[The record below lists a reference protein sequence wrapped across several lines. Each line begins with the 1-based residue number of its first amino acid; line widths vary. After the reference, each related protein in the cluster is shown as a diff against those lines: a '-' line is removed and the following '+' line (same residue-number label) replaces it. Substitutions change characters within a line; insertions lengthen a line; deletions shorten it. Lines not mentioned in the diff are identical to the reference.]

1 MEHAAESR
9 KVSGREAQARVD
21 RNAYMKDYMRRRR
34 TNSPKV
40 ALLDRARERSR
51 RYKLPFDL
59 TVDDIVIPNNCPALG
74 IPIVIGGGR
83 SAHSPSLDRI
93 DPSAGYLASN
103 TRVISS
109 GANSLK
115 GANGLADLEVLAQTA
130 PRRRREAYGLLRD
143 YVEREQLLKAV
154 RTKAEGRSPTAAE
167 WAKVAAFLN
176 RAFQTFA
183 DRAHLRD

>member
-1 MEHAAESR
+1 MEHAEESR

-34 TNSPKV
+34 ANLPKV

-51 RYKLPFDL
+51 RFNLPFDL
-59 TVDDIVIPNNCPALG
+59 TVDDIVIPQNCPALG
-74 IPIVIGGGR
+74 IPIVVGASR
-83 SAHSPSLDRI
+83 SANSPSLDRI
-93 DPSAGYLASN
+93 DPSGGYLVSN

-115 GANGLADLEVLAQTA
+115 GAHSLAELEMLANAA
-130 PRRRREAYGLLRD
+130 PHRRREAYGLLRD
-143 YVEREQLLKAV
+143 YVERELLLKAV
-154 RTKAEGRSPTAAE
+154 RTKAEGLSQMAGE
-167 WAKVAAFLN
+167 WAKVATFLN

-183 DRAHLRD
+183 DRGHLHD